1 MSYQDQTQWQDIQ
14 AFLPAAYRIDA
25 ENAPQ
30 EEYWPWRGHR
40 VHLDRFVNPTAPAKV
55 ILFHGVGTNGRQMST
70 IVGLPLSRQGL
81 ETVAID
87 MPGYGETRV
96 APGAQVRYDTWVELA
111 HEFIEHERRRDPR
124 PIFLYGLSAGGMLT
138 YHAAAMNQK
147 VAGIIGMTFLDQR
160 LALVREQTALT
171 PLLGRLGGP
180 LMHALAGTPLAG
192 MKMPMWL
199 ASKMHTLV
207 NDRAALKTCLRD
219 RTSAGN
225 WASLRFLSSYLH
237 YVPVVAP
244 QDFQACPVLLTQPAA
259 DRWTPLELSQPF
271 LERLARVEVQIRML
285 ENAGHY
291 PLEEPG
297 LTQMNQ
303 AILQFIETILAST
316 GDTTTATTARQ
327 QRPEP
332 LDRRS

>member
-1 MSYQDQTQWQDIQ
+1 MSYQDQHQWKAIQ
-14 AFLPAAYRIDA
+14 AFLPKAYQIDA
-25 ENAPQ
+25 NNAPL
-30 EEYWPWRGHR
+30 EEYWSWRGHD

-70 IVGLPLSRQGL
+70 IAGLPLARLGL

-87 MPGYGETRV
+87 MPGYGETQV
-96 APGAQVRYDTWVELA
+96 APKAQVRYDTWVELA
-111 HEFIEHERRRDPR
+111 HALIEHEHRRDSR

-160 LALVREQTALT
+160 VPLVREQTALT

-180 LMHALAGTPLAG
+180 LIHALANTPLAG
-192 MKMPMWL
+192 LKIPMWL

-207 NDRAALKTCLRD
+207 NDRAALKACLKD

-225 WASLRFLSSYLH
+225 WASLRFLSSYLN
-237 YVPVVAP
+237 YVPVIAP
-244 QDFQACPVLLTQPAA
+244 QDFKACPVLLTQPAA
-259 DRWTPLELSQPF
+259 DRWTPLKLSQPF
-271 LERLARVEVQIRML
+271 LERLAQVEVQTRLL

-303 AILQFIETILAST
+303 AILQFIEAVLAST
-316 GDTTTATTARQ
+316 SGTPPTPGAQ
-327 QRPEP
+327 NHPESLGQR
-332 LDRRS
+332 S